1 MSLYTIEVCWQ
12 IEFVTKLS
20 ETAELWLYLNHFF
33 SYLHTQNYFRDH
45 FPVFSKKKCVLCL
58 KPCEITEKAETWF
71 ADIRDIVSRERL
83 FFFNYKRTQS
93 NKSSIHI
100 LKYNFCQWE
109 DQTYDPP
116 LLFCVRF
123 EIFIWLQTW
132 TFKTLWNWPGF
143 YFIFNIACT
152 VLLPDINKYQL
163 KFIAI

>member
-58 KPCEITEKAETWF
+58 NLAKLQRKLRHGLLTSVISCQGKGC
-71 ADIRDIVSRERL
+71 
-83 FFFNYKRTQS
+83 FFYYKRTQS
-93 NKSSIHI
+93 NKSSIHT